1 MANIICFPIC
11 GKCKLPIVSDTYHI
25 EIEEKVTYYIDDK
38 PYDTVTYKIYP
49 PFCPNC
55 GVSLDRIIVPSK
67 LPIKFKT
74 LKNYMEE

>member
-11 GKCKLPIVSDTYHI
+11 GKYRLPIVADIYYM
-25 EIEEKVTYYIDDK
+25 EEEATYYHDDK
-38 PYDTVTYKIYP
+38 PYETIACKIYP
-49 PFCPNC
+49 AFCPNC
-55 GVSLDRIIVPSK
+55 GVSIDQIIVPSK

>member
-11 GKCKLPIVSDTYHI
+11 GKCKLPIVADIYYM
-25 EIEEKVTYYIDDK
+25 EEEATYYHDDK
-38 PYDTVTYKIYP
+38 PYETIAYKIYP
-49 PFCPNC
+49 VFCPNC
-55 GVSLDRIIVPSK
+55 GVSIDQIIIPSK